1 MTDVFLYSLVIGVV
15 VGISAGY
22 LGSLMVLKKMALVG
36 DAMSHVA
43 LPGVALGILFS
54 FNPFFGAFAV
64 LFTSAIIVWY
74 LGRVTKLSYE
84 ALVGAMFTAAMAIGI
99 LMIPQA
105 ELLEALFGDLS
116 TVTFIDV
123 ILAVICSAVSI
134 GLTRAI
140 YRNMVLGI
148 ISEELAVSKGI
159 MVGKTNLLYILL
171 VSLIVALGIRITG
184 TLLVGFLVIVP
195 AATAKNLSQNLSKYA
210 ILSAAFAAISSS
222 VGVLLS
228 VVLGL
233 PPGPMVVLSG
243 IAVFL
248 ATAPI
253 KLHTR

>member
-1 MTDVFLYSLVIGVV
+1 VTELLLYSLLIGIA
-15 VGISAGY
+15 VGVAGGY

-64 LFTSAIIVWY
+64 LFVSAIIVWY
-74 LGRVTKLSYE
+74 LGRVTRLSYE
-84 ALVGAMFTAAMAIGI
+84 ALVGAMFTTALAVGVLI
-99 LMIPQA
+99 IPQT

-116 TVTFIDV
+116 TVTYLDV
-123 ILAVICSAVSI
+123 ILAVVCSVVSVA
-134 GLTRAI
+134 LTKVV
-140 YRNMVLGI
+140 YRNMILGI
-148 ISEELAVSKGI
+148 ISEDLAVSKGVS
-159 MVGKTNLLYILL
+159 VGKTNLLYLLL

-195 AATAKNLSQNLSKYA
+195 AATAKNLSQNLSRYA
-210 ILSAAFAAISSS
+210 TLSAIFAAVSST

-228 VVLGL
+228 GLLGF
-233 PPGPMVVLSG
+233 PPGPMVVLAG

-248 ATAPI
+248 ATVPI
-253 KLHTR
+253 KLHMR